1 MGIEGGDQS
10 YLERLVTSSRCFFC
24 GSIRGSL
31 SAGMIEDMGDR
42 KLMHIGCEACGHA
55 VIAVVTFS
63 EEGLFSVGLRT
74 DCTSKDALRFL
85 ALRPLRADDAISAHE
100 ALAGGDSF
108 LKALR
113 GAP

>member
-24 GSIRGSL
+24 GSVRGSL
-31 SAGMIEDMGDR
+31 SAGVIEDMGER

-55 VIAVVTFS
+55 IIAVVTFS

-74 DCTSKDALRFL
+74 DCTSNDALRFQ
-85 ALRPLRADDAISAHE
+85 ALRPLGADDAISVHE
-100 ALAGGDSF
+100 TLRDGDSF

-113 GAP
+113 RAP